1 MVLSNAGASLAFAMA
16 APYQDPA
23 FDPKAFRSRL
33 QASFM
38 ARIVMKFGGTSM
50 AGIERIRHVANLV
63 RREAEAGNQVA
74 VVVSAMAGETD
85 RLIQFCR
92 EASSLYD
99 PREYDVVVASGE
111 QVTSGLLAITLQ
123 GMGINARSY
132 MGWQLP
138 IRTTAAHAAA
148 LIDGIDVDVLERVFA
163 DRGIAVIP
171 GFQGVA
177 EDGSLATLGR
187 GGSDTSAVALAAAM
201 KADRCDIYTDVDG
214 VYTTDPR
221 IVPRARKLAAITYE
235 EMLELASVGAKV
247 LQTRS
252 VGLAMR
258 ENIPIKVLS
267 SFDDRPGTMVVGDD
281 AIEEYQME
289 RQLVTGV
296 AYDKNEARVT
306 LTGLPDRPGSVA
318 AVFAPLAEAGINVDM
333 IVQSVPRAGQKNDIT
348 FTVPTASLAHTTE
361 ALEAVKGAIG
371 FDEILTDTN
380 VVKVSAVGVGM
391 RSNAGIAAQM
401 FQALADRGINILAIT
416 TSEIKVSVLIAEEY
430 TELAVRVL
438 HTAYGLDDDGEAA

>member
-1 MVLSNAGASLAFAMA
+1 M
-16 APYQDPA
+16 P
-23 FDPKAFRSRL
+23 
-33 QASFM
+33 
-38 ARIVMKFGGTSM
+38 RIVMKFGGTSM
-50 AGIERIRHVANLV
+50 AGSERIRHVAGLV
-63 RREAEAGNQVA
+63 RREAERGNEVA

-92 EASSLYD
+92 EAASVYD

-123 GMGINARSY
+123 GMGLNARSY

-138 IRTTAAHAAA
+138 IRASGHAAGLIEAIDAEA
-148 LIDGIDVDVLERVFA
+148 LESVF
-163 DRGIAVIP
+163 RQGGIAVIP
-171 GFQGVA
+171 GFQGVTVQG
-177 EDGSLATLGR
+177 DLATLGR

-221 IVPRARKLAAITYE
+221 IVPRARKLARVTYE

-258 ENIPIKVLS
+258 YKLPLQVLS
-267 SFDDRPGTMVVGDD
+267 SFEDLPGTMIVGDD
-281 AIEEYQME
+281 FIEDTEME
-289 RQLVTGV
+289 RNVITGI
-296 AYDKNEARVT
+296 AHDQNEAVVT
-306 LTGLPDRPGSVA
+306 LTGLADAPGTLA
-318 AVFAPLAEAGINVDM
+318 AIFAPLAAANINVDM
-333 IVQSVPRAGQKNDIT
+333 IVQSAHETGAGRVLT
-348 FTVPTASLAHTTE
+348 FTVPTASLAHAVA
-361 ALEAVKGAIG
+361 ALETVKDEIG
-371 FDEILTDTN
+371 FDGILTNTD

-391 RSNAGIAAQM
+391 RSNAGIAAKM
-401 FQALADRGINILAIT
+401 FETLGARGINIVAIT
-416 TSEIKVSVLIAEEY
+416 TSEIKVSVLIHEDY

-438 HTAYGLDDDGEAA
+438 HTAFGLDAE